1 MLPSFLP
8 SILPLMETPE
18 GSFPELLGLKLGEN
32 WIFIFWPVGKVKSG
46 RSNWDLFILWV
57 HDQFMQVFNG
67 KKIPLGSSKSP

>member
-1 MLPSFLP
+1 MKTS
-8 SILPLMETPE
+8 E
-18 GSFPELLGLKLGEN
+18 GSCPELLGLKLGEN

-67 KKIPLGSSKSP
+67 KKYHLDLLKALNILWNLIIH